1 MCRLLIA
8 SSVALL
14 LVMPAGAGAPQAPA
28 TAATQPSLA
37 GLIASLS
44 EPGGYFDTDNLIS
57 NERSYLH
64 VVPALRALAGQAG
77 GNGVYLGV
85 GPDQNFSYIAHLR
98 PTLAIL
104 IDIRRDNLLLHL
116 LFKAM
121 FSEAATRADYLAL
134 LTGRSQPAASRDAS
148 IESLV
153 RLVDEA
159 RPLARVELG
168 RLQARLAEVI
178 NGFGVPLSDN
188 DRATIARFHRRFVD
202 DGLSL
207 QFNSTGRL
215 PQYDYPTYRDLLLEV
230 DRNAVRRS
238 FLANEEDFQFVKSL
252 HARDRI
258 VPIVGNLAGR
268 GALANVGRYLDAT
281 GLRVSAFYTSNV
293 EFYLFRDG
301 SAPAFITNLA
311 RLPRQPGSVIVR
323 SVFAGGGAGM
333 SPGYNS
339 ASVTQQIQALLDGYQ
354 QGAPPGPGPGPI
366 AGAGGRVCGRL
377 RARPRPGALD
387 VNLLIAAA
395 LRGARRFEVVVGRH
409 GAAVRSGARQ
419 AWPRG
424 PRACALARPRAGSP
438 SQLRR

>member
-1 MCRLLIA
+1 MRRLLIA
-8 SSVALL
+8 WCVALL
-14 LVMPAGAGAPQAPA
+14 LLMQPASAGLPQAPA
-28 TAATQPSLA
+28 TAAGPQSLA

-64 VVPALRALAGQAG
+64 VVPTLRALAGQAG

-98 PTLAIL
+98 PALAIL

-121 FSEAATRADYLAL
+121 FTEAATRADYLAL
-134 LTGRSQPAASRDAS
+134 LTGRGQPAATRDAS

-153 RLVDEA
+153 RLVDA
-159 RPLARVELG
+159 AKRLPPDEL
-168 RLQARLAEVI
+168 RRRQARLLEIIA
-178 NGFGVPLSDN
+178 GFGVPLSGG

-202 DGLSL
+202 AGLSL
-207 QFNSTGRL
+207 QFNSSGRP

-238 FLANEEDFQFVKSL
+238 FLATDEDFQFVKAL

-258 VPIVGNLAGR
+258 VPIVGDLAGPA
-268 GALANVGRYLDAT
+268 ALANVGRYLDRT

-301 SAPAFITNLA
+301 SASAFMTNLA
-311 RLPRQPGSVIVR
+311 RLPRHPGSVIVR
-323 SVFAGGGAGM
+323 SVFPTGGGGGSA
-333 SPGYNS
+333 PGYNS
-339 ASVTQQIQALLDGYQ
+339 ASLTQPIQALLDGYQ
-354 QGAPPGPGPGPI
+354 QG
-366 AGAGGRVCGRL
+366 RFRQYWE
-377 RARPRPGALD
+377 
-387 VNLLIAAA
+387 LI
-395 LRGARRFEVVVGRH
+395 R
-409 GAAVRSGARQ
+409 
-419 AWPRG
+419 
-424 PRACALARPRAGSP
+424 
-438 SQLRR
+438 